1 MNFNS
6 FLRCFIFI
14 SLFVFL
20 VSCSNKNQEDNTNIN
35 TKPELIVSNF
45 NFDFNNG
52 VNISTNSVKKT
63 DKPHFFYF
71 FTPTW
76 GHCISELQK
85 ITPKLSSIPN
95 SLYYAVSIDPTMSV
109 SEIDSFKS
117 KNNLDEISVLPYNK
131 DMLLYFGVR
140 QRGSKRILSSNA
152 EKVYSGKMSDYDINL
167 WEKLLNEKNYESK
180 N

>member
-6 FLRCFIFI
+6 FVRYFIFI

-20 VSCSNKNQEDNTNIN
+20 GSCSKQDQEDNININ
-35 TKPELIVSNF
+35 TEPELIVSNF

-52 VNISTNSVKKT
+52 VNISTNSVKHT

-85 ITPKLSSIPN
+85 ITPKLSNIPN

-109 SEIDSFKS
+109 SDIDSFKS
-117 KNNLDEISVLPYNK
+117 KNNLDDISVLPYNK
-131 DMLLYFGVR
+131 DMLVYFEVR

-152 EKVYSGKMSDYDINL
+152 EIVYSGKMDDYDINL
-167 WEKLLNEKNYESK
+167 WEKLLNEKN

>member
-6 FLRCFIFI
+6 FVRCFIFI
-14 SLFVFL
+14 SLFIFL
-20 VSCSNKNQEDNTNIN
+20 VSCSKQNQEDNININ
-35 TKPELIVSNF
+35 TEQDLIVSNF

-52 VNISTNSVKKT
+52 VYISTNSVKHT

-85 ITPKLSSIPN
+85 ITPKLSNIPN

-117 KNNLDEISVLPYNK
+117 KNNLDDISVLPYNK
-131 DMLLYFGVR
+131 DMLVYFEVR

-152 EKVYSGKMSDYDINL
+152 EIVYSGKMGDYDINL
-167 WEKLLNEKNYESK
+167 WEKLLNEKN

>member
-6 FLRCFIFI
+6 FVRCFIFI
-14 SLFVFL
+14 SLFIFL
-20 VSCSNKNQEDNTNIN
+20 GSCSNQNQEDNININ
-35 TKPELIVSNF
+35 TDPDLIVSNF

-85 ITPKLSSIPN
+85 ITPKLSNIPN

-117 KNNLDEISVLPYNK
+117 ENNLDEISVLPYNK
-131 DMLLYFGVR
+131 DMLLYFGIR

-152 EKVYSGKMSDYDINL
+152 ETVYSGKMNDYDINL
-167 WEKLLNEKNYESK
+167 WEKLLNEKN

>member
-6 FLRCFIFI
+6 FVRCFIFI
-14 SLFVFL
+14 SLFIFL
-20 VSCSNKNQEDNTNIN
+20 VSCSKQNQEDNININ
-35 TKPELIVSNF
+35 TEQDLIVSNF

-52 VNISTNSVKKT
+52 VYISTNSVKHT

-85 ITPKLSSIPN
+85 ITPKLSNIPN

-117 KNNLDEISVLPYNK
+117 KNNLDDISVLPYNK
-131 DMLLYFGVR
+131 DMLVYFEVR

-152 EKVYSGKMSDYDINL
+152 ETVYSGKMNDYDINL
-167 WEKLLNEKNYESK
+167 WEKLLNEKN

>member
-6 FLRCFIFI
+6 FVRCFIFI
-14 SLFVFL
+14 SLFIFL
-20 VSCSNKNQEDNTNIN
+20 GSCSNQNQEDNININ
-35 TKPELIVSNF
+35 TDPDLIVSNF

-52 VNISTNSVKKT
+52 VNISTNSVKHT

-85 ITPKLSSIPN
+85 ITPKLSNIPN
-95 SLYYAVSIDPTMSV
+95 SLYYAISIDPTMSV

-117 KNNLDEISVLPYNK
+117 KNNLDDISVLPYNK
-131 DMLLYFGVR
+131 DMLVYFGVK
-140 QRGSKRILSSNA
+140 QRGSKRILNSNA
-152 EKVYSGKMSDYDINL
+152 EIVYSGKMTDYDINL
-167 WEKLLNEKNYESK
+167 WEKLLNEKN

>member
-1 MNFNS
+1 MNFIS
-6 FLRCFIFI
+6 FVRCFIFI
-14 SLFVFL
+14 SLFIFL
-20 VSCSNKNQEDNTNIN
+20 VSCSKQNQEDNININ
-35 TKPELIVSNF
+35 TEQDLIVSNF

-52 VNISTNSVKKT
+52 VYISTNSVKHT

-85 ITPKLSSIPN
+85 ITPKLSNIPN

-117 KNNLDEISVLPYNK
+117 KNNLDDISVLPYNK
-131 DMLLYFGVR
+131 DMLVYFGVK
-140 QRGSKRILSSNA
+140 QRGSKRILNSNA
-152 EKVYSGKMSDYDINL
+152 EIVYSGKMTDYDINL
-167 WEKLLNEKNYESK
+167 WEKLLNEKN